1 MLSFSSKKK
10 TAVRP
15 RLSCDAMQ
23 RGAICWQVILEDSNQ
38 NTDCYLGASIDTIVL
53 IEEHSRQIVFVTPCV
68 SVLGWHAQTN
78 RYALDSSI
86 ELVRRLIRL
95 AFRSLRLYYHQ
106 GECIT
111 IHVRGDYGER
121 DELMEIVARLRA
133 VTPGAPATEL
143 SLKRNSLGQLGFHVQ
158 PDGVVTQVES
168 MGLSWQAGLRQGSRL
183 VEICKVAVSTLSH
196 DQMVD
201 LLKTSAQVTVTV
213 IPPNNDGN
221 PRR

>member
-1 MLSFSSKKK
+1 MYRNLYIDSP
-10 TAVRP
+10 VR
-15 RLSCDAMQ
+15 
-23 RGAICWQVILEDSNQ
+23 
-38 NTDCYLGASIDTIVL
+38 
-53 IEEHSRQIVFVTPCV
+53 F
-68 SVLGWHAQTN
+68 
-78 RYALDSSI
+78 
-86 ELVRRLIRL
+86 
-95 AFRSLRLYYHQ
+95 SLRLYYHQ

>member
-10 TAVRP
+10 TAARP
-15 RLSCDAMQ
+15 RLSCDASQ
-23 RGAICWQVILEDSNQ
+23 RGAICWQVILEDSSQ
-38 NTDCYLGASIDTIVL
+38 NTDCYLGISVDTIVL
-53 IEEHSRQIVFVTPCV
+53 IEEHSRQIVFVTPCI

-78 RYALDSSI
+78 
-86 ELVRRLIRL
+86 
-95 AFRSLRLYYHQ
+95 SLRLYHHQ

-111 IHVRGDYGER
+111 IHVRGDYGDR

-133 VTPGAPATEL
+133 VTQGAPASEL
-143 SLKRNSLGQLGFHVQ
+143 SLKRNALGQLGFHVQ

-168 MGLSWQAGLRQGSRL
+168 MGSSWQAGLRQGSRL

-213 IPPNNDGN
+213 IPPSNDGL